1 MGLDLS
7 PFAEVVG
14 PASSGSVWIAGQQ
27 SRVTAPSSVRL
38 VAAPSGIYD
47 LQPDEMTVVC
57 GAGTSIDELQDA
69 LRAVGHYVNLPRG
82 NSGSGTVGGAL
93 SVGRSDI
100 YRLGRGAIRDT
111 LLQARYINHDGQVVS
126 AGGPTVKNVSG
137 FDLCRLLV
145 GSLGQLGFLGE
156 VILRTRPIPQS
167 SRWFMMSEAG
177 PEIVEAILRRV
188 YRPASVLWDGHKVWF
203 CIEGNSRDCDE
214 TIRYLAADLQAPTE
228 AAGPPTLDNCPFRQ
242 SVAPAELAELVQGH
256 VQQGTGQL
264 VVEAGVGIIH
274 RQTPTKPKVTER
286 AIELLHQRML
296 QQFNPTGRLNPGVS
310 LTTGPMV

>member
-7 PFAEVVG
+7 PFADFVG
-14 PASSGSVWIAGQQ
+14 SANSGPVWIAGQQ
-27 SRVTAPSSVRL
+27 SRVTAPTSVRQ

-57 GAGTSIDELQDA
+57 GAATSIDELQDA
-69 LRAVGHYVNLPRG
+69 LRAVGQYVNLSRS

-93 SVGRSDI
+93 ATGRSDI

-111 LLQARYINHDGQVVS
+111 LLQARYVNHDGQVVS

-214 TIRYLAADLQAPTE
+214 TTRHLAADLQSPTE
-228 AAGPPTLDNCPFRQ
+228 VAGPPTLDHYPFRQ
-242 SVAPAELAELVQGH
+242 SVPPAELAELVQVH
-256 VQQGTGQL
+256 VQQGTVQL
-264 VVEAGVGIIH
+264 VVEAGVGIVH
-274 RQTPTKPKVTER
+274 RQTPAEPRATEKTT
-286 AIELLHQRML
+286 ELLHQRML

-310 LTTGPMV
+310 LTTVSTL

>member
-7 PFAEVVG
+7 PFADVVG
-14 PASSGSVWIAGQQ
+14 SANSGPVWIAGQQ
-27 SRVTAPSSVRL
+27 SRVAAPSSVRL

-57 GAGTSIDELQDA
+57 GAGSSIDELQDA
-69 LRAVGHYVNLPRG
+69 LRDVGQYVNLPRG

-93 SVGRSDI
+93 STGRSDI

-111 LLQARYINHDGQVVS
+111 LLQARYINHDGQIVS

-145 GSLGQLGFLGE
+145 GSFGQLGFLGE

-167 SRWFMMSEAG
+167 SRWFMKNDARQENVDA
-177 PEIVEAILRRV
+177 VLRRV
-188 YRPASVLWDGHKVWF
+188 YRPASVLWDGHTVWF

-214 TIRYLAADLQAPTE
+214 TIQQLATDLGAPTE
-228 AAGPPTLDNCPFRQ
+228 VAGPPELNTFPFRE
-242 SVAPAELAELVQGH
+242 SIPPAGLAELVQS
-256 VQQGTGQL
+256 QL
-264 VVEAGVGIIH
+264 SRGSDQLLVEAGVGIVH
-274 RQTPTKPKVTER
+274 RQSPTELKVTDKT
-286 AIELLHQRML
+286 IELLHQRML

-310 LTTGPMV
+310 LTKGATV

>member
-7 PFAEVVG
+7 PFADVVG
-14 PASSGSVWIAGQQ
+14 SATSGPVWIAGQQ
-27 SRVTAPSSVRL
+27 SRVTAPTSIRQVT
-38 VAAPSGIYD
+38 APSGIYD

-69 LRAVGHYVNLPRG
+69 LRAVGQYVNLSRS

-93 SVGRSDI
+93 ATGRSDI

-111 LLQARYINHDGQVVS
+111 LLQARYVNHDGQVVS

-145 GSLGQLGFLGE
+145 GSVGQLGFLGE

-167 SRWFMMSEAG
+167 SRWFMINEAR
-177 PEIVEAILRRV
+177 PETVEAILRRV
-188 YRPASVLWDGHKVWF
+188 YRPASVLWDGRKVWF
-203 CIEGNSRDCDE
+203 CIEGNSRDCDK
-214 TIRYLAADLQAPTE
+214 TIQQLCDLEEPSE
-228 AAGPPTLDNCPFRQ
+228 VAGPPELGNFPFRQ
-242 SVAPAELAELVQGH
+242 SVPPTELAGLVQGH
-256 VQQGTGQL
+256 LHQGTVQL
-264 VVEAGVGIIH
+264 LVEAGVGIIH
-274 RQTPTKPKVTER
+274 RQTPAEPKATDKT
-286 AIELLHQRML
+286 IELLHQRML

-310 LTTGPMV
+310 LTAGSTV

>member
-1 MGLDLS
+1 VGLDLS

-27 SRVTAPSSVRL
+27 SRLTAPSSVRR

-57 GAGTSIDELQDA
+57 GAGTSIDELQDS
-69 LRAVGHYVNLPRG
+69 LRAVGQYVNLPRG

-93 SVGRSDI
+93 STGRSDI

-167 SRWFMMSEAG
+167 SRWFVMSEAG

-188 YRPASVLWDGHKVWF
+188 YRPASVLWDGYKVWF

-214 TIRYLAADLQAPTE
+214 TTRHLAADLQSPTE
-228 AAGPPTLDNCPFRQ
+228 VAGPPTLDHYPFRQ
-242 SVAPAELAELVQGH
+242 SVPPAELAELVQSH

-264 VVEAGVGIIH
+264 VVEAGVGIVH
-274 RQTPTKPKVTER
+274 RQTPAEPKATEKT
-286 AIELLHQRML
+286 IELLHQRLL

-310 LTTGPMV
+310 LTTVSTL

>member
-7 PFAEVVG
+7 PFADVVG
-14 PASSGSVWIAGQQ
+14 PANSGPVWIAGQQ

-69 LRAVGHYVNLPRG
+69 LRAVGQYVNLPRG

-93 SVGRSDI
+93 SAGRSDI

-214 TIRYLAADLQAPTE
+214 TIRHLAADLQAPTE
-228 AAGPPTLDNCPFRQ
+228 VAGPPALDNCPFRQ

-274 RQTPTKPKVTER
+274 RQTPAKPKVTER

-310 LTTGPMV
+310 LTTGPML

>member
-1 MGLDLS
+1 
-7 PFAEVVG
+7 
-14 PASSGSVWIAGQQ
+14 
-27 SRVTAPSSVRL
+27 
-38 VAAPSGIYD
+38 
-47 LQPDEMTVVC
+47 MTVVC

-69 LRAVGHYVNLPRG
+69 LRAVGQYVNLPRG

-93 SVGRSDI
+93 SAGRSDI

-188 YRPASVLWDGHKVWF
+188 YRPASVLWGGHKVWF

-214 TIRYLAADLQAPTE
+214 TIRHLAADLQAPTE
-228 AAGPPTLDNCPFRQ
+228 VAGPPTLDNCPFRQ
-242 SVAPAELAELVQGH
+242 SVAPAELVELVQGH

-274 RQTPTKPKVTER
+274 RQTPAKPKVTER

>member
-7 PFAEVVG
+7 PFADLVG
-14 PASSGSVWIAGQQ
+14 TADQGPVWLAGQQ
-27 SRVTAPSSVRL
+27 SRLAAPSLVRQ

-57 GAGTSIDELQDA
+57 GAGTSIDELQDS
-69 LRAVGHYVNLPRG
+69 LTAVGQYVNLSRG
-82 NSGSGTVGGAL
+82 SNSSGTVGGAL
-93 SVGRSDI
+93 ATGRSDI

-167 SRWFMMSEAG
+167 SRWFSINEAPSE
-177 PEIVEAILRRV
+177 IFEAILRRV
-188 YRPASVLWDGHKVWF
+188 YRPASVLWNGHSVWF
-203 CIEGNSRDCDE
+203 CIEGNSHDCDQ
-214 TIRYLAADLQAPTE
+214 TIQQLATDLDRPTE
-228 AAGPPTLDNCPFRQ
+228 VSGPPNLDSFPFRQ
-242 SVAPAELAELVQGH
+242 SMPPAQLVELVLSHINQKTD
-256 VQQGTGQL
+256 QIL
-264 VVEAGVGIIH
+264 VEAGVGIVH
-274 RQTPTKPKVTER
+274 RQSPAEPRVADPTV
-286 AIELLHQRML
+286 ELLHQRLL

-310 LTTGPMV
+310 LTSGTTI

>member
-14 PASSGSVWIAGQQ
+14 PASSGPVWIAGQQ
-27 SRVTAPSSVRL
+27 SRLAAPSSIRRVT
-38 VAAPSGIYD
+38 APSGIYD

-57 GAGTSIDELQDA
+57 GAGTSIDELQDS
-69 LRAVGHYVNLPRG
+69 LRAVGQYVNLPRG
-82 NSGSGTVGGAL
+82 DSGSGSVGGAL
-93 SVGRSDI
+93 AIGRSDI

-111 LLQARYINHDGQVVS
+111 LLQARLINHDGQVVS

-137 FDLCRLLV
+137 FDVCRLLV
-145 GSLGQLGFLGE
+145 GSFGQLGFLGE

-177 PEIVEAILRRV
+177 PEIIEAILRRI

-214 TIRYLAADLQAPTE
+214 TIQKLSIDLEVPTE
-228 AAGPPTLDNCPFRQ
+228 IAGPPKLDNYPFRQ
-242 SVAPAELAELVQGH
+242 SVPPAELAEMVH
-256 VQQGTGQL
+256 DHAQQGPEPL
-264 VVEAGVGIIH
+264 VVEAGVGIVH
-274 RQTPTKPKVTER
+274 RQTPAEPQATER
-286 AIELLHQRML
+286 TIELLHQRML

-310 LTTGPMV
+310 LTTGSMA